1 MSKLKKGYKVLVII
15 FLFVIFSNTIL
26 GASYIYNVNKEKN
39 NLNKTQN
46 VDNVENNSIKS
57 TKEESSVST
66 LASSPEFNFKSQSQ
80 ILMEPESGTV
90 IYENN
95 ADEKLLPASVT
106 KVMTLLLIMEQID
119 SR

>member
-1 MSKLKKGYKVLVII
+1 MFKKIYKIFVII

-26 GASYIYNVNKEKN
+26 GASYIYNVNKEKS
-39 NLNKTQN
+39 N
-46 VDNVENNSIKS
+46 VNETKNGDNVENKS
-57 TKEESSVST
+57 TQTTKDESSVNT
-66 LASSPEFNFKSQSQ
+66 LASSPEFNFQSQSQ
-80 ILMEPESGTV
+80 ILIEPESGTV

-106 KVMTLLLIMEQID
+106 KVMTMLLIMEQID

>member
-1 MSKLKKGYKVLVII
+1 MYNLKICYKILAII
-15 FLFVIFSNTIL
+15 FVFAIFSNTVL
-26 GASYIYNVNKEKN
+26 GASYIYNMNKEN
-39 NLNKTQN
+39 NMADKTQN
-46 VDNVENNSIKS
+46 VDSVEKDK
-57 TKEESSVST
+57 TKDESSVST